1 MIIKSIGIGNL
12 EEAYICKEF
21 QKGLNVIWSD
31 DNNKGKTIVIQSIMF
46 CLGNTPAFP
55 TGFEYEDY
63 YYVLVIEQNSEL
75 IKICR
80 KNKNFVIKINNEYAV
95 FDNISE
101 FKRYWNKNIEE
112 LPVIK
117 KDNVWRIVDPELFVQ
132 LFFVGQD
139 KKNTYDIVN
148 KGWYK
153 KEDFYKLDDKGI
165 FNETFKEYIKRDFLI
180 ISKDNF
186 DEFKKFTSKHKKI
199 IAKIINGEGGKG
211 ISLITVNKNDKEKV
225 FKELLKNNQT
235 LIEEVIIQNKEIS
248 KLYSGSVNTLR
259 LFTFYDGEN
268 AYVLNSV
275 FKIGNGG
282 VTDNFSSGSMYTF
295 TDDDGVVIV
304 PAIDQD
310 DNIYEIHPITKEK
323 IVGFKVP
330 LYDEACKLV
339 IEAAKLMPTIK
350 YIGWDVAITD
360 KSPVII
366 EGNSYPGVFQIKP
379 SLTNNHT
386 GLIPKY
392 QKYMNIK

>member
-1 MIIKSIGIGNL
+1 MRKIKYMLKCLKSLNVKNMFNIINKLSKKTHKSKIILTIDIIYCALRYGAGYYDYQEFEFYNLTNKERKTYLTRVKNNNIIKT
-12 EEAYICKEF
+12 Y
-21 QKGLNVIWSD
+21 
-31 DNNKGKTIVIQSIMF
+31 NK
-46 CLGNTPAFP
+46 
-55 TGFEYEDY
+55 
-63 YYVLVIEQNSEL
+63 
-75 IKICR
+75 R
-80 KNKNFVIKINNEYAV
+80 
-95 FDNISE
+95 
-101 FKRYWNKNIEE
+101 
-112 LPVIK
+112 
-117 KDNVWRIVDPELFVQ
+117 
-132 LFFVGQD
+132 
-139 KKNTYDIVN
+139 
-148 KGWYK
+148 
-153 KEDFYKLDDKGI
+153 EDFYKLDDKGV
-165 FNETFKEYIKRDFLI
+165 FNEIFKDYIKRDFLI

-186 DEFKKFTSKHKKI
+186 DDFVKFTDRHKKI

-248 KLYSGSVNTLR
+248 KLYSCSVNTLR

>member
-1 MIIKSIGIGNL
+1 MRKIKYMLKCLKRLNVKNMFNIINKLSKKTHKSKIILTIDIIYCALRYGAGYYDYQEFEFYNLTNKERKTYLTRVKNNNIIK
-12 EEAYICKEF
+12 
-21 QKGLNVIWSD
+21 
-31 DNNKGKTIVIQSIMF
+31 
-46 CLGNTPAFP
+46 
-55 TGFEYEDY
+55 
-63 YYVLVIEQNSEL
+63 
-75 IKICR
+75 
-80 KNKNFVIKINNEYAV
+80 
-95 FDNISE
+95 
-101 FKRYWNKNIEE
+101 
-112 LPVIK
+112 
-117 KDNVWRIVDPELFVQ
+117 
-132 LFFVGQD
+132 
-139 KKNTYDIVN
+139 TYN
-148 KGWYK
+148 K
-153 KEDFYKLDDKGI
+153 KEDFYKLDDKGV
-165 FNETFKEYIKRDFLI
+165 FNEIFKDYIKRDFLI

-186 DEFKKFTSKHKKI
+186 DDFVKFTDRHKKI

-211 ISLITVNKNDKEKV
+211 ISIINVNKNNKREV
-225 FKELLKNNQT
+225 FDELLKNNQT

-259 LFTFYDGEN
+259 LFTFFDGEN

-350 YIGWDVAITD
+350 YIGWDVAITEET
-360 KSPVII
+360 PVII